1 MGRPMTELPSALDGE
16 VFARLSGRPVALF
29 VDFDGTLSPI
39 VEDPGDAALPEETR
53 QALDR
58 LVSAGFVAVVSGRG
72 LDDLRARVG
81 IRGIVLVGS
90 HGFEIVAPD
99 GRRIERPEAAAF
111 LPELDAAE
119 RDLRER
125 LASLDRVQVERKRWA
140 IAAHYRRA
148 PGREREVERAVR
160 EVSGEHP
167 SLAVSGGKKVAELRP
182 DVDWDKGAAVRWLEG
197 SLAPAG
203 AVPVFIGDDLTDEDA
218 FREIRGRGVSIVVL
232 GEDQRETDAEYSLDD
247 PDEVRAFL
255 VRLGE
260 VAGSARTG

>member
-1 MGRPMTELPSALDGE
+1 MTGLPSALDDA
-16 VFARLSGRPVALF
+16 VLARLSERPVALF

-39 VEDPGDAALPEETR
+39 VEDPGDATLPEETR
-53 QALDR
+53 RALER
-58 LVSAGFVAVVSGRG
+58 LVSRGFVAVVSGRG
-72 LDDLRARVG
+72 LDDLRTRVAVP
-81 IRGIVLVGS
+81 GIVLVGS
-90 HGFEIVAPD
+90 HGFEIVSPD

-119 RDLRER
+119 RTLREQ
-125 LASLDRVQVERKRWA
+125 LASLEGVHVERKRWA

-148 PGREREVERAVR
+148 PHRGPEVEQAIRQVA
-160 EVSGEHP
+160 GEHP
-167 SLAVSGGKKVAELRP
+167 SLTVSGGKKVIELRP

-197 SLAPAG
+197 SLVPPG

-218 FREIRGRGVSIVVL
+218 FREIEARGVSIVVL
-232 GEDQRETDAEYSLDD
+232 GEDRRETEAEFSLDG